1 VTLPPV
7 SRRQLR
13 QALLLL
19 AGGVSL
25 YLLVPGLLAM
35 FGQWRSLSHLEWPF
49 AVLVL
54 VCEIAAYVCLWALD
68 RIALR
73 TKSWFAVA
81 TAQLSAN
88 AVGRVLPGGGAAAT
102 AFAATM
108 LRRAGIRPGET
119 AAAFTSATILQLG
132 TTLAL
137 PVLTLPAIIGGAPVS
152 HSLATAATLG
162 AVLFALLLAAG
173 AVVFATDEPV
183 ELLGRVLQ
191 RLLNAT
197 VRRHD
202 HVTDLPAEL
211 LGYRD
216 FVRETLGSRW
226 QSAVAA
232 AAGATLFDYLALLAA
247 LRAVGAEPRPS
258 LALLAYTAAE
268 LLALIPF
275 TPGGLGFVEGG
286 LVAMLGLAGVP
297 AADALTATLVYR
309 IAAYWLPLPAG
320 GVAYVLFRRR
330 YPDSATSSGAT
341 RPAT

>member
-1 VTLPPV
+1 VTIRG
-7 SRRQLR
+7 SSARRVR
-13 QALLLL
+13 PAVLLVV
-19 AGGVSL
+19 GGVSL
-25 YLLVPGLLAM
+25 YLLLPSLLSV
-35 FGQWRSLSHLEWPF
+35 FGQWRSLSHLDWPF

-54 VCEIAAYVCLWALD
+54 GCEVAAYVCVWALD
-68 RIALR
+68 RIALG
-73 TKSWFAVA
+73 TKAWFSVA

-88 AVGRVLPGGGAAAT
+88 AVGRVLPGGGATAT

-108 LRRAGIRPGET
+108 LRRIGIAPGRT
-119 AAAFTSATILQLG
+119 AAAFTTSTLLQLA

-137 PVLTLPAIIGGAPVS
+137 PLLTLPAVIGGAPVN

-173 AVVFATDEPV
+173 AVAFATDEPI
-183 ELLGRVLQ
+183 ELLGRALQ
-191 RLLNAT
+191 WTLNAT
-197 VRRHD
+197 IRRRD
-202 HVTDLPAEL
+202 HLTNVPVEL
-211 LGYRD
+211 IAYRD
-216 FVRETLGSRW
+216 FARETLGSRW
-226 QSAVAA
+226 QAAVAA

-258 LALLAYTAAE
+258 VVLLAYTTAE

-309 IAAYWLPLPAG
+309 IAAFWLPLPAG

-330 YPDSATSSGAT
+330 YPEREQARGATS
-341 RPAT
+341 PAT